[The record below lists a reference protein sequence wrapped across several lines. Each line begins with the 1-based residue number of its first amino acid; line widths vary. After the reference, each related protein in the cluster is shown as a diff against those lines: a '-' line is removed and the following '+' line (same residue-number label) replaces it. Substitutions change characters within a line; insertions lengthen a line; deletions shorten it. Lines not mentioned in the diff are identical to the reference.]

1 MRYLLKA
8 VIEFGISPKKVFVF
22 DDYEEFKKSCKKY
35 YNTEIENDKN
45 TISGL
50 SYGTHF
56 WVEDK
61 NYLPVVIH
69 EIIHVVDYW
78 IEDLGFKNDSELRAY
93 AVQGI
98 LEKYLKIIKK

>member
-1 MRYLLKA
+1 MFLQKTPFLFLRYLLKA
-8 VIEFGISPKKVFVF
+8 VIEFGISPRKVFVF

-56 WVEDK
+56 WVEGE
-61 NYLPVVIH
+61 LPLV
-69 EIIHVVDYW
+69 
-78 IEDLGFKNDSELRAY
+78 
-93 AVQGI
+93 
-98 LEKYLKIIKK
+98 